1 MSSTMTIS
9 LAPEVEAELERL
21 AGERQCGSA
30 DLAALAVADY
40 VAREAATVATI
51 RRGMSDMAAGRVVP
65 HDVVMA
71 EVRAIIEAAESAR
84 R

>member
-71 EVRAIIEAAESAR
+71 EVRAIIEAAETAR